1 MSLVVAAAIVDSL
14 EHPTRLL
21 AAQRSYPKD
30 LAGKWELPGGKVEEG
45 EDPESACL
53 REIREELGVTPTL
66 DRIVPGPEGDWP
78 IGRHTMRV
86 WLATIDEEPECGPD
100 HDELRWCTAL
110 ETLGLDWLPGDIAL
124 AKKLASWMLPAGN
137 HIL

>member
-14 EHPTRLL
+14 HRPSVLL

-30 LAGKWELPGGKVEEG
+30 LAGKWELPGGKVEDG
-45 EDPESACL
+45 EHPRSACV
-53 REIREELGVTPTL
+53 REIVEELGVTPTL

-86 WLATIDEEPECGPD
+86 WLATVDSEPIRGDD
-100 HDELRWCTAL
+100 HSELRWCSPDEVLT
-110 ETLGLDWLPGDIAL
+110 LDWLPGDIPL
-124 AKKLASWMLPAGN
+124 AAQLASWMRNA
-137 HIL
+137 